1 MKKLIKKDYFNAIAN
16 YLADNADNSDVIA
29 TIKDQE
35 ITVEMIFGFIDKEIE
50 LLSKKN
56 SGSSNRKLT
65 PQQETN
71 ESLKSAILDSMVA
84 GNGYTITEIMALD
97 DVAEIGA
104 EILEKTGSP
113 LTNQRVS
120 ALVRQMLD
128 ETEDNSDESKPI
140 YKKVEKRKS
149 LFFLK

>member
-1 MKKLIKKDYFNAIAN
+1 MKKLIKKDYFNAISN
-16 YLADNADNSDVIA
+16 YLADNADNSEVIA
-29 TIKDQE
+29 TIKNQE

-56 SGSSNRKLT
+56 SGSSNRKMT

-71 ESLKSAILDSMVA
+71 ENLKSAILDSMVA

-140 YKKVEKRKS
+140 YKRVEKRKS

>member
-1 MKKLIKKDYFNAIAN
+1 MKKLIKKDYFNAISN
-16 YLADNADNSDVIA
+16 YLSDNAIDVIGEA
-29 TIKDQE
+29 KDQV
-35 ITVEMIFGFIDKEIE
+35 ITLEMALTFLDNEIE

-56 SGSSNRKLT
+56 SGSANRKMT

-71 ESLKSAILDSMVA
+71 ENLKSAILDSMVA

-140 YKKVEKRKS
+140 YKRVEKRKS

>member
-1 MKKLIKKDYFNAIAN
+1 MDKAKGVLSAEEIKFLEERAN
-16 YLADNADNSDVIA
+16 LVA
-29 TIKDQE
+29 
-35 ITVEMIFGFIDKEIE
+35 
-50 LLSKKN
+50 KKN
-56 SGSSNRKLT
+56 ANRKPT
-65 PQQETN
+65 KAQEENDGFKTAIVN
-71 ESLKSAILDSMVA
+71 GMESGKA
-84 GNGYTITEIMALD
+84 YTITDLIKSIPEIAD
-97 DVAEIGA
+97 
-104 EILEKTGSP
+104 

>member
-1 MKKLIKKDYFNAIAN
+1 MKKLIKKDYYNAIAN
-16 YLADNADNSDVIA
+16 AISEMDGVEVLAVVKEQN
-29 TIKDQE
+29 
-35 ITVEMIFGFIDKEIE
+35 ITPEMALEFIEKEIE

-56 SGSSNRKLT
+56 SGSANRKMT

-71 ESLKSAILDSMVA
+71 ENLKSAILDSMVA

-140 YKKVEKRKS
+140 YKRVEKRKS